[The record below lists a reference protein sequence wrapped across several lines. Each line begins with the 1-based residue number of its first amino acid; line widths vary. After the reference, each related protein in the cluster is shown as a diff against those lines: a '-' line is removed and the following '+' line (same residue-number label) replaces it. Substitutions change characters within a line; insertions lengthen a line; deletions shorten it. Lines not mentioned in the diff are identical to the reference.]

1 MKSPI
6 SAVSIIAMERPLDFG
21 SPIEASQ
28 PAVQEDAKDTVP
40 E

>member
-1 MKSPI
+1 MKTPI
-6 SAVSIIAMERPLDFG
+6 SAVSVIAMKRPLDFG
-21 SPIEASQ
+21 SLTEASQ